1 MQAKRRRDRKRG
13 GGASASAATAA
24 ASSAAARDT
33 SDELTASAAGAV
45 VPFRGFSA
53 EYVRAHRKMGNEAI
67 RRLNIMIDL
76 LKSGKMT
83 EKQIKT
89 MLPMRKPSQLIY
101 LFILFIYLIHSQ
113 LHKIHRVPVKRQ
125 SYRIQL

>member
-89 MLPMRKPSQLIY
+89 MLPMRKPSQLIISIQHA
-101 LFILFIYLIHSQ
+101 LPIQPLAAIRNKTIVLLHSA
-113 LHKIHRVPVKRQ
+113 
-125 SYRIQL
+125 SSM

>member
-33 SDELTASAAGAV
+33 SDELTASAAGPV

-89 MLPMRKPSQLIY
+89 MLPMRKPSQLIISIQHA
-101 LFILFIYLIHSQ
+101 LPIQPLVAIRNKTILLLLNSA
-113 LHKIHRVPVKRQ
+113 
-125 SYRIQL
+125 SSM

>member
-89 MLPMRKPSQLIY
+89 MLPMRKPSQLIISIQHA
-101 LFILFIYLIHSQ
+101 LGPIQPLAAIRNKTILL
-113 LHKIHRVPVKRQ
+113 LHLA
-125 SYRIQL
+125 SSM